1 MDINFIP
8 HRRKKKRA
16 RAFLFI
22 VLIVGVGL
30 VTYYHKT
37 ITAPASADSAL
48 HQFIVEPGKGSGDI
62 SYQLRDAG
70 LIKNALVFQF
80 YIWQT
85 GISSK
90 LKSGEYFIPGTA
102 SIKDIAQILF
112 IGPSA
117 TKERTV
123 TFIEGWNNQ
132 QIAQYLESQGFGSTE
147 QFLSLVQKK
156 ESWWDDFSALAS
168 RPRDVDLEGYL
179 FPDTYR
185 IFSDASLE
193 DIIKKMLANFELKL
207 TSQMRADIIARDMTI
222 HQILTLASIIEK
234 EVPGDADRKVVAD
247 IFYKRLAAGMALQAD
262 STVNYFTG
270 KGLARAS
277 ADDIS
282 IDHPYNTY
290 KYRGLPPVPITNPSL
305 SAITAAI
312 YPTPN
317 PYWFFLTTPS
327 GEAIYSKT
335 FEEHISN
342 KNKYY

>member
-1 MDINFIP
+1 MAI
-8 HRRKKKRA
+8 
-16 RAFLFI
+16 
-22 VLIVGVGL
+22 
-30 VTYYHKT
+30 YYGKT
-37 ITAPASADSAL
+37 ISAPASADSTL
-48 HQFIVEPGKGSGDI
+48 QQFIVEPGKGSSDI
-62 SYQLRDAG
+62 SSQLRAAD
-70 LIKNALVFQF
+70 LIKNGLVFQF

-85 GISSK
+85 GIGSK
-90 LKSGEYFIPGTA
+90 LKSGEYFISGTA
-102 SIKDIAQILF
+102 SMKDIAQILF
-112 IGPSA
+112 AGPGA
-117 TKERTV
+117 TKERTL

-132 QIAQYLESQGFGSTE
+132 QIAQYIESQGFGSAD

-156 ESWWDDFSALAS
+156 ASWWDDFPALTS
-168 RPRDVDLEGYL
+168 RPHDIDLEGYL

-193 DIIKKMLANFELKL
+193 EIVKKMLANFELKL
-207 TSQMRADIIARDMTI
+207 TSQMRADIAARDMTI

-234 EVPGDADRKVVAD
+234 EVSKDADRKIVAD
-247 IFYKRLAAGMALQAD
+247 VFYKRLAAGMALQAD

-277 ADDIS
+277 ADDIT

-290 KYRGLPPVPITNPSL
+290 KYRGLPPGPIANPSL

-327 GEAIYSKT
+327 GEAIFSKT
-335 FEEHISN
+335 FEEHVSN